1 MHVSHQLTTLVLM
14 VKLNQFGQNSV
25 LDALLIVH
33 DLLEYNYIAHCF
45 EAVTNGHNATMSSL
59 LAARL

>member
-1 MHVSHQLTTLVLM
+1 M